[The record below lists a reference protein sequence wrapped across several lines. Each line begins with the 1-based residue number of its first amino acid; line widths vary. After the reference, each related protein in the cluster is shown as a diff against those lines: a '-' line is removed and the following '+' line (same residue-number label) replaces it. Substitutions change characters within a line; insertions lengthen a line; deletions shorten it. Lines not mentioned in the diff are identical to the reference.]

1 MDVRQYDSLGHPWSH
16 RYREL
21 WGAVGGLWG
30 AVGSCGGLWGAVG
43 GFGGLWGAVGSCGG
57 LWGAV
62 GGFGE
67 LWEAV
72 GSHGEVWRAVGSLLF
87 QVSPSADVETGY
99 VVYCSQQG
107 DGSCVV

>member
-1 MDVRQYDSLGHPWSH
+1 MESQIQ
-16 RYREL
+16 
-21 WGAVGGLWG
+21 GAVGG
-30 AVGSCGGLWGAVG
+30 CGGLWGAVG
-43 GFGGLWGAVGSCGG
+43 GCGELWGAVGSCGELRGGG

-67 LWEAV
+67 LWE
-72 GSHGEVWRAVGSLLF
+72 AVGSLLF

>member
-1 MDVRQYDSLGHPWSH
+1 MDVRQYDSRGHPWSH
-16 RYREL
+16 RYR
-21 WGAVGGLWG
+21 G

-43 GFGGLWGAVGSCGG
+43 GC
-57 LWGAV
+57 
-62 GGFGE
+62 GE

-72 GSHGEVWRAVGSLLF
+72 GSRGEVWRTVGSLFF

-107 DGSCVV
+107 DGSCIV